1 MVGAGWEDVSCFAA
15 LILFPWQQI
24 FFDFYGYS
32 AASTAFV
39 KLFKSDLQV
48 GDHVVHSPHADS
60 GLSSNV
66 GDYYYAYGLEL
77 KTMPS

>member
-1 MVGAGWEDVSCFAA
+1 MYLDVSCFDSVSLAA
-15 LILFPWQQI
+15 DFL
-24 FFDFYGYS
+24 DFYGYS

-39 KLFKSDLQV
+39 KLFKSALQV

-77 KTMPS
+77 KTMPI